1 MRTKIE
7 GTNTFND
14 YETLVYYFD
23 FPSRKFVKS
32 VQLTFGGYAE
42 CNNDEIKSSMN
53 IYKHQVKQMFG
64 RRVKDGYFNK
74 RFIFIDGFH
83 TNFHELGKG
92 LMFHQVFF
100 HLEETYEK
108 PFVVDYF
115 RDIFQ
120 ELDDFHKG
128 HTHFNFTKY
137 KWRKKFL
144 DAQSQNNNSI

>member
-14 YETLVYYFD
+14 YDTLVYYFD
-23 FPSRKFVKS
+23 FPKRRFVNS

-42 CNNDEIKSSMN
+42 CNNDEVKSSMN
-53 IYKHQVKQMFG
+53 LYKHSLKQLFS
-64 RRVKDGYFNK
+64 RRVRDGYYKK

-83 TNFHELGKG
+83 TNFVQLGKG

-100 HLEETYEK
+100 YLEETYEK

-115 RDIFQ
+115 RTIFQ
-120 ELDDFHKG
+120 DLEKFHI
-128 HTHFNFTKY
+128 TNPNFNFTKY
-137 KWRKKFL
+137 KWRKNL
-144 DAQSQNNNSI
+144 RHA